1 MAEFHMPNDW
11 GKPPTEQEML
21 ERVADMSYTSPI
33 TEYLGQMRIEHE
45 NAVLKAIQ
53 EFDIRVDKDELIKA
67 LKYDR
72 DQYRKGFIDGCRG
85 SYDRIIERAKAD
97 TVNKMKEK
105 VYEVAQGLDEVDA
118 FFLKEM
124 IDQIEKEVLE
134 GEQNDHRTIN

>member
-1 MAEFHMPNDW
+1 MVEFYMPNNW

-53 EFDIRVDKDELIKA
+53 EFDISIDKDELIKA
-67 LKYDR
+67 LQYDR

-85 SYDRIIERAKAD
+85 SYDRIIERVKAD
-97 TVNKMKEK
+97 TVKKMQEMMAKHKCTPYPSDMWVVPWFRIEEIAKEI
-105 VYEVAQGLDEVDA
+105 
-118 FFLKEM
+118 LKGGDTE
-124 IDQIEKEVLE
+124 
-134 GEQNDHRTIN
+134 